1 MQDLVNHLRVPLGG
15 PAELDIRDTA
25 DRVGLEDKAAGKA
38 RLAELVAELQL
49 LQPRLWAEDRRSVLL
64 VLQGMD
70 AGGKDGTIRG
80 VLGKLNPQ
88 GVKTHGFR
96 KPSGSE
102 LDHDYLWRVHAVTPA
117 RGEIGVFNRSHYEDV
132 VTVACLGIKPREVAM
147 ARTEHINAFEKMLTD
162 EGTTIVKV
170 FLHLSKE
177 EQRERLQARV
187 DTPEKHWKFNMGDL
201 DVRAKWDDFQ
211 ATYAQAIEATS
222 TPHAP
227 WHVVPADRKWAR
239 NVAVATLLVDA
250 LRRMDP
256 QPPEP
261 DRALEGL
268 VIE

>member
-1 MQDLVNHLRVPLGG
+1 MQDLIDQLRVPTGG
-15 PAELDIRDTA
+15 PAGLDTRDTRDKLGLA
-25 DRVGLEDKAAGKA
+25 DKDAGKA
-38 RLAELVAELQL
+38 RLAELVAELQE
-49 LQPRLWAEDRRSVLL
+49 LQPRLWAEDQRSVLL

-80 VLGKLNPQ
+80 VLGKINPQ
-88 GVKTHGFR
+88 GVATHGFR
-96 KPSGSE
+96 APSSTE
-102 LDHDYLWRVHAVTPA
+102 RDHDYLWRVHQVAPA
-117 RGEIGVFNRSHYEDV
+117 RGEICVFNRSHYEDV
-132 VTVACLGIKPREVAM
+132 VTVACLGIKPRDVAM
-147 ARTEHINAFEKMLTD
+147 ARTEHINAFEKLLHD

-177 EQRERLQARV
+177 EQRQRLQERV

-222 TPHAP
+222 TAWAP
-227 WHVVPADRKWAR
+227 WHVVPADRKWVR
-239 NVAVATLLVDA
+239 NVAVASLVVDA

-256 QPPEP
+256 QAPPP
-261 DRALEGL
+261 DSGLQGL